1 MDVVDSQPQ
10 DPSIEPESV
19 KAGPPVILQVL
30 PRLETGGV
38 ERGTIDTAAAIA
50 AAGWTALVASSGG
63 AMVRELERAGARHLT
78 LPVESKN
85 PLVMRANVRRL
96 AKLIGKH
103 DVNLVHA
110 RSRAPAWSA
119 RAAARRT
126 GAAFITTFHGDYSGT
141 SSIKRRYNAIM
152 AEGERVIAISNYI
165 AERLEQGYGVPSE
178 RIRVVPRGIDID
190 LFSAASVSAE
200 RMIQL
205 SGEWRLPDAAP
216 VIMLPGRMTPLKGHD
231 ILVEALARLGRRDVR
246 CLLVGAEQGRTRYR
260 QEIND
265 HVARANVS
273 EMVQI
278 VGHCRDMPAA
288 YMLADVVV
296 SASTSAEGFGRV
308 AVEAQAMGR
317 PVIATDHGGA
327 RETVIGGETGWLVP
341 PGDPDALAQALRESL
356 EMSVEQ
362 RERYA
367 ERAIAHV
374 RAHFSH
380 RRMCAQT
387 LDVYRELLN
396 RSG

>member
-1 MDVVDSQPQ
+1 M
-10 DPSIEPESV
+10 
-19 KAGPPVILQVL
+19 L

-50 AAGWTALVASSGG
+50 AAGWTALVASSGR

-78 LPVESKN
+78 LRVESKN

-103 DVNLVHA
+103 
-110 RSRAPAWSA
+110 RRQSRPRPVP
-119 RAAARRT
+119 RAGLERARRGT
-126 GAAFITTFHGDYSGT
+126 PHRRRFHHHLP
-141 SSIKRRYNAIM
+141 RRLQRNLEHQAPLQRDHGRGR
-152 AEGERVIAISNYI
+152 EVIAISNYI

-190 LFSAASVSAE
+190 LFSAASVSARAE
-200 RMIQL
+200 IQL

-265 HVARANVS
+265 HVGARERLGDGADRRPLPR
-273 EMVQI
+273 
-278 VGHCRDMPAA
+278 HAAA

-341 PGDPDALAQALRESL
+341 PGDPERWPRPCANRWRCRSSSASGTPNAQSPTCVCTFPTAGCAPRRSMSIASCSTGPASL
-356 EMSVEQ
+356 LS
-362 RERYA
+362 A
-367 ERAIAHV
+367 
-374 RAHFSH
+374 
-380 RRMCAQT
+380 
-387 LDVYRELLN
+387 
-396 RSG
+396 

>member
-216 VIMLPGRMTPLKGHD
+216 VIMLPGRMTPWKGHD

>member
-374 RAHFSH
+374 RVHFSH